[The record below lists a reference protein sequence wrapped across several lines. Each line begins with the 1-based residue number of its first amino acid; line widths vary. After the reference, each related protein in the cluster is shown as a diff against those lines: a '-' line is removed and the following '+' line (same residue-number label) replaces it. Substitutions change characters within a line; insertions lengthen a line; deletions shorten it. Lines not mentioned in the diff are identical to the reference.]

1 MIPQWENEFIS
12 MSVLSVIRVHFP
24 TVAFSRADHTLLTR
38 PEPVWQK
45 MGWYFLNA
53 TTQPGGIDGKAG
65 VQPRTDNGWKNG
77 VPVAYILSI
86 TQSICCS
93 FACILSTTQGIY
105 FILLL
110 ICTYTFHNPEYLS
123 LIRMYTIHNPD
134 YLSFIRMYTIHNPE
148 YLLLYCMYT
157 IHNPEYLLL
166 ICRYTIPNPECFEQT
181 GSRVF
186 NNKAIRVESRDKTD
200 LLVYGV
206 NRDTWSADG

>member
-123 LIRMYTIHNPD
+123 LIRMYTIHNP
-134 YLSFIRMYTIHNPE
+134 
-148 YLLLYCMYT
+148 
-157 IHNPEYLLL
+157 EYLLL